1 MNFQEKATVLQS
13 LDTKRLIDQ
22 LHELEAKLEQSLIED
37 LSFRNMNSQ
46 YMSTIG
52 SDCAEVK
59 RILADLRLNAPS
71 KEDSKK
77 MTVDEREAWLIG
89 QRSISPL
96 SDAIE
101 AQEQLV
107 FVAETNRISIE
118 MARKRL
124 DDIRSVLA
132 LKTAQI
138 RFLTGDDQD
147 GKGATS
153 QTKMVG

>member
-1 MNFQEKATVLQS
+1 MNFQEKAAVMQY
-13 LDTKRLIDQ
+13 LDTKRLINQ

-46 YMSTIG
+46 YMATIG

-71 KEDSKK
+71 KEDKK

-107 FVAETNRISIE
+107 FVAETNRIGIE
-118 MARKRL
+118 MARRRL
-124 DDIRSVLA
+124 DDVRSVLA
-132 LKTAQI
+132 LKIAQI
-138 RFLTGDDQD
+138 RFLTGE
-147 GKGATS
+147 
-153 QTKMVG
+153 